1 VVTEDDVFVVY
12 TTPAD
17 FSEVRKALEAQN
29 LVFLEASVQM
39 VPQNK
44 VELSEEDTAKFLKMI
59 DLLEDNDDVQ
69 EVWHNVILPE
79 EEDED

>member
-1 VVTEDDVFVVY
+1 
-12 TTPAD
+12 
-17 FSEVRKALEAQN
+17 
-29 LVFLEASVQM
+29 M